1 MSVWTSYRFSSETEN
16 IIAML
21 KESGVMDDNYKLD
34 LSKACPDWWEED
46 FARIK
51 ERGVI
56 NCSGQIPSLDSVLLR
71 NRIPNTTDAPE
82 IKDAETKG
90 YVLSHFSLKD
100 GRYGAYMYTDRKHSS
115 EKVFV
120 PLSKENSDNAIA
132 YAENIR
138 NMYSPCSDGHGYRR
152 DYTDYEL
159 SLMPL
164 VSLHVSTD
172 GILSYGAN
180 YATAFDDNVA
190 GYISKALPTT
200 KIHLVQCT
208 ECDLDFDGYL
218 LNGECV

>member
-21 KESGVMDDNYKLD
+21 KESGAMDDNYKLD
-34 LSKACPDWWEED
+34 LSKACPNWWKED

-56 NCSGQIPSLDSVLLR
+56 NCSGQIPSLDSILLR

-90 YVLSHFSLKD
+90 YVLSHFCLKD
-100 GRYGAYMYTDRKHSS
+100 GKYGAYMYTDRKHSS

-132 YAENIR
+132 YAESIR
-138 NMYSPCSDGHGYRR
+138 SMYSPCSDGHGYRR

-159 SLMPL
+159 SLMPIVNL
-164 VSLHVSTD
+164 YVSTD
-172 GILSYGAN
+172 GVLSYGAN

-200 KIHLVQCT
+200 KIHRMQYT

-218 LNGECV
+218 LNGECI